1 MKHYFEVEVAAAVGV
16 NAAVVFENIAFWIL
30 HNEKQGKNE
39 RDGAYWMYAT
49 QKDLAEQ
56 FDYLTEKQ
64 VRTAIEKL
72 KAADYLRVGNYNRHG
87 YDRTVWYKLGEKG
100 ESIKRKGL
108 MLVPELANGESEKA
122 EGSDN
127 GGGAIPIYKQDI
139 KNKDSIKKRAMEIAL
154 RCGIKTDAPMCAE
167 I

>member
-1 MKHYFEVEVAAAVGV
+1 MKHYFEVEVAADVGI

-39 RDGAYWMYAT
+39 RDGVHWMYAT
-49 QKDLAEQ
+49 QKDLAGQ

-87 YDRTVWYKLGEKG
+87 YDKTLWYSFGEKG
-100 ESIKRKGL
+100 ESIKRTGL
-108 MLVPELANGESEKA
+108 TLVPDLANGETEKAAGADNNVIPIPDNKNDSEKERLINRMRTVA
-122 EGSDN
+122 EMC
-127 GGGAIPIYKQDI
+127 GAV
-139 KNKDSIKKRAMEIAL
+139 
-154 RCGIKTDAPMCAE
+154 CTV
-167 I
+167 

>member
-49 QKDLAEQ
+49 QKQIAEQ
-56 FDYLTEKQ
+56 FDYLSEKQ

-72 KAADYLRVGNYNRHG
+72 VRADFLHAGNYNRHA
-87 YDRTVWYKLGEKG
+87 YDRTIWYSLGEKG

-108 MLVPELANGESEKA
+108 MLVPELANGETEKV

-127 GGGAIPIYKQDI
+127 KVVPIPDIESDFEKVKLINRMRTVAEMCGAV
-139 KNKDSIKKRAMEIAL
+139 
-154 RCGIKTDAPMCAE
+154 CTV
-167 I
+167 

>member
-39 RDGAYWMYAT
+39 RDGAFWMYAT
-49 QKDLAEQ
+49 QKDLAAQ

-87 YDRTVWYKLGEKG
+87 YDRTRWFSLGEQG

-108 MLVPELANGESEKA
+108 MLVPELANGESEKV

-127 GGGAIPIYKQDI
+127 KVVPIPDIESDFEKVRLINRIRTVAEMCGAV
-139 KNKDSIKKRAMEIAL
+139 
-154 RCGIKTDAPMCAE
+154 CTV
-167 I
+167 

>member
-49 QKDLAEQ
+49 QKQIAEQ
-56 FDYLTEKQ
+56 FDYLSEKQ

-72 KAADYLRVGNYNRHG
+72 VRADFLRVGNYNRHG
-87 YDRTVWYKLGEKG
+87 YDRTHWHTFGEKG

-108 MLVPELANGESEKA
+108 MLVPELANGETEKV

-127 GGGAIPIYKQDI
+127 GGGAIPNI
-139 KNKDSIKKRAMEIAL
+139 KEFEKERLINRMRTVAEM
-154 RCGIKTDAPMCAE
+154 CGAVCTV
-167 I
+167 

>member
-16 NAAVVFENIAFWIL
+16 NAAIVFENIAFWIL

-87 YDRTVWYKLGEKG
+87 YDRTVWYSLGDKG

-108 MLVPELANGESEKA
+108 MLAPVEANGETEKA

-127 GGGAIPIYKQDI
+127 KVVPIPIIESDNEKERLI
-139 KNKDSIKKRAMEIAL
+139 NRMRTVAEM
-154 RCGIKTDAPMCAE
+154 CGAVCTV
-167 I
+167 

>member
-1 MKHYFEVEVAAAVGV
+1 MKHYFEIEVAADVGI

-39 RDGAYWMYAT
+39 RDGAFWMYAT
-49 QKDLAEQ
+49 QKDLAAQ

-64 VRTAIEKL
+64 VRTAIDKL

-87 YDRTVWYKLGEKG
+87 YDKTHWYRLGEKG

-127 GGGAIPIYKQDI
+127 GGGAIPNI
-139 KNKDSIKKRAMEIAL
+139 KDFEKERLINRMRTVAEM
-154 RCGIKTDAPMCAE
+154 CGAVCTV
-167 I
+167 

>member
-1 MKHYFEVEVAAAVGV
+1 MKHYFEVEVAAEVGI

-39 RDGAYWMYAT
+39 RDGVHWMYAT
-49 QKDLAEQ
+49 QKDLAAQ

-64 VRTAIEKL
+64 VRTAIDKL

-87 YDRTVWYKLGEKG
+87 YDKTLWYSFGEKG
-100 ESIKRKGL
+100 ESIKRTGL
-108 MLVPELANGESEKA
+108 MLVPDLANGETEKV

-127 GGGAIPIYKQDI
+127 KVITIPDNKSIDEKERLINRMRTVAEMCGAV
-139 KNKDSIKKRAMEIAL
+139 
-154 RCGIKTDAPMCAE
+154 CTV
-167 I
+167 